1 MSGMPPVS
9 VIVPTHNG
17 ERFLHEALVAIAH
30 QTYPD
35 IELIVV
41 DDGSDDDSAAVAAA
55 FLDEFPCGQL
65 VRRPVASGVATARN
79 LGVARASGSL
89 LAFCDQDDVWLP
101 DKLERQL
108 SYLDDHSE
116 VAIVLVRQE
125 PFLDGIESLPGWLLP
140 DRVFGDLG
148 GVLPCTALIR
158 REAFTVVGEFDPEKS
173 GSDDFDWLLR
183 ARHCGLGVSVLPE
196 VLVRRR
202 LHEGNGSHDAARM
215 RSGLFGILRDL
226 VHDEQ
231 APS

>member
-1 MSGMPPVS
+1 MSPVS
-9 VIVPTHNG
+9 VIVPVHDG
-17 ERFLHEALVAIAH
+17 ERFLHEALAAIVH
-30 QTYPD
+30 QTHSD

-41 DDGSDDDSAAVAAA
+41 DDSSDDDSAEIAAA

-65 VRRPVASGVATARN
+65 VRLPSVSGVATARN
-79 LGVARASGSL
+79 VGVTQATGSL

-108 SYLDDHSE
+108 SYLDDHPAAA
-116 VAIVLVRQE
+116 VVMVRQE
-125 PFLDGIESLPGWLLP
+125 PFLDGIEALPGWLLP
-140 DRVFGDLG
+140 DRVYGDLG

-158 REAFTVVGEFDPEKS
+158 REAFAVVGAFDPEKS

-183 ARHCGLGVSVLPE
+183 ARHSGLVVAVLPE

-202 LHEGNGSHDAARM
+202 VHDGNVSHDAARM

-226 VHDEQ
+226 VRDEQ
-231 APS
+231 VPS